1 VPERTLGAP
10 GSVAKPTRESHTNSE
25 RWLRSDEYSF
35 GGLQKICETLRM
47 YMSNRLPSTANMMH
61 GLLFIIN
68 SESY

>member
-10 GSVAKPTRESHTNSE
+10 GSVAEPTRESQTNSE
-25 RWLRSDEYSF
+25 RCLCSDEYSF
-35 GGLQKICETLRM
+35 RGLQKLCETLRM

-61 GLLFIIN
+61 GLFFIIT